1 MKKLE
6 IEEISKNTTIKVT
19 NNMMRLRYDFNP
31 IVQFYTLQLLMMSFI
46 IFVYENRMIQR
57 KSHHKISGQ

>member
-1 MKKLE
+1 MTYQGQ
-6 IEEISKNTTIKVT
+6 ISDPQLAVWARDTH
-19 NNMMRLRYDFNP
+19 LRYDFDS